1 LKLFL
6 LASLLLSCELN
17 QLSSSSVASLF
28 SHKSAMAEKVGRQI
42 QECSSLIG
50 LVRLL
55 IEDMNTIDERVSELH
70 QHVSLC
76 IGALH
81 SAKDALLVNVSTL
94 ESVQSAS
101 IFKSMQSNQDVS
113 DMCHT
118 MQQMMRK

>member
-1 LKLFL
+1 
-6 LASLLLSCELN
+6 
-17 QLSSSSVASLF
+17 
-28 SHKSAMAEKVGRQI
+28 MAEKVGRQI

-50 LVRLL
+50 LVWLL
-55 IEDMNTIDERVSELH
+55 IEDMNTIDEQVSEFH
-70 QHVSLC
+70 RHVSLC

-81 SAKDALLVNVSTL
+81 SAKDALLVNVSTP